1 MNKGIAC
8 ALSFIGGAASA
19 GAGVY
24 IYMKKWAD
32 KRLAAEVE
40 NFKAN
45 YKARPKYPVVDD
57 IPETIVA
64 KGEEDA
70 SERHNETRSKS
81 SISDGPVNV
90 EKMAYHKMASN
101 YTKSEADL
109 AADDEEEQVEDS
121 PSEEDNMGGDDD
133 IRIISLEQFEDDDE
147 YEKVTLD
154 WFLDG
159 DTLVDEFADVVDDES
174 RAACL
179 GDVLDSVRSELPTD
193 VNGHLI
199 FIRNGKNRS
208 DYQITVL
215 WDSFQ

>member
-1 MNKGIAC
+1 
-8 ALSFIGGAASA
+8 
-19 GAGVY
+19 
-24 IYMKKWAD
+24 
-32 KRLAAEVE
+32 
-40 NFKAN
+40 
-45 YKARPKYPVVDD
+45 
-57 IPETIVA
+57 
-64 KGEEDA
+64 
-70 SERHNETRSKS
+70 
-81 SISDGPVNV
+81 
-90 EKMAYHKMASN
+90 
-101 YTKSEADL
+101 
-109 AADDEEEQVEDS
+109 
-121 PSEEDNMGGDDD
+121 MGGDAD